1 MRARLFRFV
10 HLVLPLLLAA
20 VSVLPT
26 PALAGDDLR
35 ITGTVINAVTGDPVS
50 GAEVAIGF
58 SQKQEVAA
66 SVLTAS
72 NGRFDFR
79 GLQPG
84 KYWLVAQGRTF
95 SRQGYQQHDSYFTGV
110 AVGKGLESTDL
121 MFKVMPDASIGGT
134 VLDDANDP
142 VADARV
148 LLFRTGVDE
157 GKRSTSL
164 RGQTTTDDD
173 GRYRFSHLE
182 PGTYM
187 IAVSGRPWYAQYVNL
202 APPIGQDKSE
212 RSPLDLAFP
221 VTYYSGTTDADQA
234 SPIQVRGG
242 EKATAD
248 LQLTPVPGVHVIV
261 HGADD
266 SKSGVSIAMVQQIM
280 GTSVP
285 PVGSQVTALPNG
297 QYEVAG
303 IAPGQ
308 YTAVVQTYGK
318 EQGNRQRQIDL
329 AQDAEINTEDIS
341 AGAQISG
348 TVTLDGAPAGK
359 GGVVR
364 LMNHDSG
371 DGLQAVIDGKG
382 HFTVNEEMIAAG
394 HYDVEIFNVPDVAI
408 KGLSATGAKITG
420 SSVDVARGAT
430 VQLSVALIRGLGQVD
445 GVVIRRGKP
454 ASGAMV
460 VLVPQDMDNNIGLLR
475 RDQSDSDGTFTLR
488 DVVPGDYDVLAL
500 ESGWDMEWRSPGVL
514 SPFLARSQRITVAPK
529 EKVKAKVEVQ

>member
-1 MRARLFRFV
+1 MKAKLLRFV
-10 HLVLPLLLAA
+10 HL
-20 VSVLPT
+20 
-26 PALAGDDLR
+26 ALAIFVASASAYPATAPAGDGLR
-35 ITGTVINAVTGDPVS
+35 ISGVVINAVSGDPVS

-58 SQKQEVAA
+58 SQKQDVVA
-66 SVLTAS
+66 SVSTAS
-72 NGRFDFR
+72 DGSFEFR
-79 GLQPG
+79 GLQAG
-84 KYWLVAQGRTF
+84 KYWLVAQGKSF

-121 MFKVMPDASIGGT
+121 AFRVTPDASIGGT
-134 VLDDANDP
+134 ISDDANDP

-148 LLFRTGVDE
+148 LLFHTGVDE
-157 GKRSTSL
+157 GKRSTTL

-173 GRYRFSHLE
+173 GKYRFSHLE
-182 PGTYM
+182 PGTYL

-202 APPIGQDKSE
+202 APAKGENRDQ
-212 RSPLDLAFP
+212 RSPLDVAFP
-221 VTYYSGTTDADQA
+221 VTYFSGTTDGDQA

-261 HGADD
+261 NGADD
-266 SKSGVSIAMVQQIM
+266 SKSGISISMVQQIM

-318 EQGNRQRQIDL
+318 GQANHQRQIDL

-348 TVTLDGAPAGK
+348 TVTLDGAPAAT

-371 DGLQAVIDGKG
+371 DTLQAVIDSKG

-394 HYDVEIFNVPDVAI
+394 HYDVAIFNVPDTAV
-408 KGLSATGAKITG
+408 KGMLATGARITG
-420 SSVDVARGAT
+420 LSVEVARGAT
-430 VQLSVALIRGLGQVD
+430 VQLSLALIRGLGQVD
-445 GVVIRRGKP
+445 GVVMRQGKP
-454 ASGAMV
+454 VAGAMV

-488 DVVPGDYDVLAL
+488 NVVPGEYNVLAL

-514 SPFLARSQRITVAPK
+514 SPF
-529 EKVKAKVEVQ
+529 